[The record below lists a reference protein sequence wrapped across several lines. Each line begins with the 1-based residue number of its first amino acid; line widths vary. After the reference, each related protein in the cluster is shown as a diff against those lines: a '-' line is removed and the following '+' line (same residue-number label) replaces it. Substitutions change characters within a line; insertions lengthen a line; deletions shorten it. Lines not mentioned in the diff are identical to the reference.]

1 MNLNKTLQYIVIG
14 CLGLVLAVPLYV
26 SNEMFFPYIAGKN
39 FAFRALVEIALVAY
53 LFLAWRDARFR
64 PKASGLMWSLLV
76 FVVIVGVA
84 NIFSENPYKSFW
96 SNYERMEGYIALLHL
111 GAFAFIASNVFR
123 TTKEW
128 LWYAVTSLS
137 ISAIMLL
144 VGLSDAIGGLLS
156 NGVAPRINVM
166 LGNST
171 YVGAYFFIHA
181 GILLLIAVSDKKV
194 RQEKWRIA
202 AYAVGIIAFI
212 AGVFFT
218 GTRGTVLGILGGS
231 FVAGI
236 FLAIYE
242 RNHPLLKKI
251 AAGMVIGVTAL
262 VGLFFLLKDTGVVQ
276 NVSILRRFTE
286 VTLTNAETQAR
297 PTLWKM
303 AFEGVKDRPIFG
315 WGQESFNYI
324 FSTYYDPAI
333 YSHEQWFDRSHNMFI
348 EWLVTTG
355 IVGFL
360 AYIALIAML
369 GYTLWK
375 IPGDRLSILQK
386 SVFTG
391 ILVGYFIHNLFVF
404 DNLAS
409 YILFFGILAFFHSQI
424 VPRDVVSKKG
434 NAEAGDSVLKT
445 QVMLVCAVLS
455 LVVVPYTL
463 YAGTYKPYAA
473 NRSLLSA
480 LRIMAQPPKTQAEQM
495 ANFEATK
502 MYFDKAL
509 SYDSFGNQEIREQYI
524 TNAVNVA
531 SQAGAGNEVGMA
543 FLNDSRLAG
552 QDQIEE
558 SPNDPRAYYIL
569 STSYSR
575 TGEIDKAMELIR
587 KAQELSPKKQ
597 MFISD
602 EISFLLTQDKFEEA
616 FKRAEYA
623 VSVQEKNI
631 SIEGLYVVTALYS
644 NRDQLAF
651 DTIEKYPQV
660 MENSGVVQALLI
672 TGHTARV
679 LPVLEA
685 QVAELKK
692 QERISP
698 TSHILL
704 AAARLEVGNRKGAL
718 ELLAELKTQAAT
730 AGNTQ
735 IVQEITS
742 YEGAINAGTKSI
754 IPKQ

>member
-1 MNLNKTLQYIVIG
+1 M
-14 CLGLVLAVPLYV
+14 YV
-26 SNEMFFPYIAGKN
+26 ANDLFFPYIAGKN

-53 LFLAWRDARFR
+53 LFLAWRDAKYR
-64 PKASGLMWSLLV
+64 PKASGLMWSLLAFIAV
-76 FVVIVGVA
+76 VGVA

-111 GAFAFIASNVFR
+111 GIFAFIASNIFR

-128 LWYAVTSLS
+128 FWYAVTSISVSS
-137 ISAIMLL
+137 IVLL
-144 VGLSDAIGGLLS
+144 IGLSDAIGGLMS
-156 NGVAPRINVM
+156 NGVAPRISVM

-202 AYAVGIIAFI
+202 AYALGIIAFI

-236 FLAIYE
+236 LLAIFE
-242 RNHPLLKKI
+242 RKHPLLRKI
-251 AAGMVIGVTAL
+251 ATGTVIGVTAL
-262 VGLFFLLKDTGVVQ
+262 VGLFFILKDTAVVQ
-276 NVSILRRFTE
+276 NVSLLRRFTE

-303 AFEGVKDRPIFG
+303 AFEGIKDRPLFG

-324 FSTYYDPAI
+324 FSNYYDPAI

-360 AYIALIAML
+360 AYIALIVML

-375 IPGDRLSILQK
+375 IPSDRLSILQK

-391 ILVGYFIHNLFVF
+391 ILVGYFIHNMFVF

-409 YILFFGILAFFHSQI
+409 YILFFSILAYLHAEHVYRPS
-424 VPRDVVSKKG
+424 VKKG
-434 NAEAGDSVLKT
+434 QEDAKSSILSE
-445 QVMLVCAVLS
+445 QVVLVCAILA
-455 LVVVPYTL
+455 LIVVPYTL

-473 NRSLLSA
+473 NKSLLTA
-480 LRIMAQPPKTQAEQM
+480 LQIMAQPPKSQAEQLK
-495 ANFEATK
+495 NFEIVK

-509 SYDSFGNQEIREQYI
+509 AYDSFGNQEIREQYI
-524 TNAVNVA
+524 TNAVTIA
-531 SQAGAGNEVGMA
+531 SQAGPGNELGAA
-543 FLNDSRLAG
+543 FLRDSRAAG
-552 QDQIEE
+552 EAQIQDA
-558 SPNDPRAYYIL
+558 PNDPRGYYIL

-575 TGEIDKAMELIR
+575 TGEIDKALELIR

-597 MFISD
+597 MFITD
-602 EISFLLTQDKFEEA
+602 EISFLLSQDKNEEA

-631 SIEGLYVVTALYS
+631 LVQGIYVVSALYT
-644 NRDQLAF
+644 NRDEIALA
-651 DTIEKYPQV
+651 TLEKYPQLAS
-660 MENSGVVQALLI
+660 NSGVVQALLI
-672 TGHTARV
+672 TGHTKEV
-679 LPVLEA
+679 LPILEK
-685 QVAELKK
+685 QVADYKA
-692 QERISP
+692 QQRISP
-698 TSHILL
+698 TSHIFL

-718 ELLAELKTQAAT
+718 ELLAELKAQAAT
-730 AGNTQ
+730 SGNVQ
-735 IVQEITS
+735 MVQEVTS
-742 YEGAINAGTKSI
+742 YETAINAGTKSI
-754 IPKQ
+754 IPKR